1 MLAEKNEAI
10 DECIYTMAQL
20 SEDEKIRMQ
29 CEARKDSLAIEKGMY
44 SRGLKQGRE
53 EGRLEG
59 RQEGA
64 EQLLVQLISSK
75 LESGMDVAVIAK
87 ELVQSTEYIEELIEK
102 YQLKA

>member
-44 SRGLKQGRE
+44 SRGLKQGR
-53 EGRLEG
+53 LEG

-64 EQLLVQLISSK
+64 EQLLMQLISLK